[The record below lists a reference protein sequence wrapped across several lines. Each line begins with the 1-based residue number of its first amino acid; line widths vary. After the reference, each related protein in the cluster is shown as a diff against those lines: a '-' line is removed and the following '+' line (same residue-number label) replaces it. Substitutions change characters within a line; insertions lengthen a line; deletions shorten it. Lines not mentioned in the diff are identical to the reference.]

1 MALNRLAKHF
11 TSAAAA
17 AAVVGGAN
25 AALVQSPVTNLA
37 IPVTTDG
44 VYINVASGATSPAS
58 FPGWDL
64 NPWGSSGLNFFAAS
78 SPSGGTYVRIAGT
91 ATNSVSNL
99 AIGTVVGAS
108 SLYSAGSAQA
118 TGTNPFVFN
127 SSNNFVGFRFVNEA
141 NGNLV
146 HYGFM
151 QIQLGATFTDP
162 VRKVVGIWYESVAG
176 AAVTVVP
183 TPGAMALVGLAGLAA
198 RRRR

>member
-11 TSAAAA
+11 ASAAAA
-17 AAVVGGAN
+17 AAVVGAAN
-25 AALVQSPVTNLA
+25 AALVQSSVTNLA
-37 IPVTTDG
+37 IPVTING
-44 VYINVASGATSPAS
+44 VYINVASGATSPTS
-58 FPGWDL
+58 FSGWDL
-64 NPWGSSGLNFFAAS
+64 NPWSSSGLNFFAPSAS
-78 SPSGGTYVRIAGT
+78 GAYVRIAGT

-141 NGNLV
+141 NGNAV

-151 QIQLGATFTDP
+151 QI
-162 VRKVVGIWYESVAG
+162 
-176 AAVTVVP
+176 
-183 TPGAMALVGLAGLAA
+183 
-198 RRRR
+198 